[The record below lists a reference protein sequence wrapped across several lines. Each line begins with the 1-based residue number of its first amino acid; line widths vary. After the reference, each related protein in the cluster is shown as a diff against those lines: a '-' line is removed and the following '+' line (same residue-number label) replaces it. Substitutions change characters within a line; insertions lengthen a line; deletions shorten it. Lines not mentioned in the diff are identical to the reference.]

1 MFSPVQNS
9 EFYLQLKLHSLLAQV
24 FLGQAT
30 CTGKGSVSSLLSPFV
45 FSFLVAHWLGYLW
58 PLQKCRSVQASE
70 QKGGWRWK
78 MWDLTGDQS
87 LSSPSWALWTWEVF
101 NVYLPGIFQGSLEI
115 PIQFLFSFNR
125 YCFSTYHDPGIIMV
139 IKGMYQSTAYAKI
152 PAFMELMV

>member
-45 FSFLVAHWLGYLW
+45 FSFLIAHWLGYLW

-70 QKGGWRWK
+70 QKGGVTVENVGLDWWSVTK
-78 MWDLTGDQS
+78 FS
-87 LSSPSWALWTWEVF
+87 LL
-101 NVYLPGIFQGSLEI
+101 GSLDMG
-115 PIQFLFSFNR
+115 S
-125 YCFSTYHDPGIIMV
+125 V
-139 IKGMYQSTAYAKI
+139 
-152 PAFMELMV
+152 